1 MKRLTALLVFLMLA
15 VMVAGGCGGSSD
27 GGSAI
32 FSGGSGTAE
41 DPYRIANAANL
52 LAFAASVNDGTRDGY
67 SGRHV
72 RLISDIDLKG
82 VEWTPIGNMN
92 DYEKQ
97 STFFRG
103 TFDGGGHTISNLTF
117 ETDSFIVGAGLFG
130 VNSGTIRNLNVAD
143 SLVHVT
149 HVAEPEKKS
158 TAIGGV
164 VGYNMGTVEN
174 VALSGNSSI
183 LGNNCVGGVIGGNE
197 YGAVSGCR
205 AEGAVVELIGD
216 NSFPDRIIQCDIAM
230 VGGLIIGG
238 GFGGTIDGC
247 SASGT
252 VKASGREPVGMGGI
266 GGCLEMMD
274 SITNCTADVTISA
287 ANGGH
292 AIGGLCGYSGT
303 HPDKARFSVSSYPAV
318 IDGCSVKIDIDAKDA
333 THVGGLVGTG
343 LYYYGKETAF
353 KITNCS
359 VSGTIDGAVTPGTIL
374 GRSNAD
380 SSYDEATRANV
391 KVLID
396 GKGSGAEVGTTDR
409 MYESADQDE

>member
-1 MKRLTALLVFLMLA
+1 
-15 VMVAGGCGGSSD
+15 
-27 GGSAI
+27 
-32 FSGGSGTAE
+32 
-41 DPYRIANAANL
+41 
-52 LAFAASVNDGTRDGY
+52 
-67 SGRHV
+67 
-72 RLISDIDLKG
+72 
-82 VEWTPIGNMN
+82 MN

-117 ETDSFIVGAGLFG
+117 EMDSFIVGAGLFG
-130 VNSGTIRNLNVAD
+130 VNSGTIKNLNVAD

-149 HVAEPEKKS
+149 HVAEPEKKL

-164 VGYNMGTVEN
+164 IGYNMGTVEN
-174 VALSGNSSI
+174 VALTGSSSI

-205 AEGAVVELIGD
+205 TEGAVVELIGD

-230 VGGLIIGG
+230 VGGLIIGD
-238 GFGGTIDGC
+238 GFGGT
-247 SASGT
+247 
-252 VKASGREPVGMGGI
+252 
-266 GGCLEMMD
+266 
-274 SITNCTADVTISA
+274 
-287 ANGGH
+287 
-292 AIGGLCGYSGT
+292 
-303 HPDKARFSVSSYPAV
+303 

-343 LYYYGKETAF
+343 LYDYGQETAL

-396 GKGSGAEVGTTDR
+396 GKASGAEVGTTDR